1 MAAVDE
7 QRCGNPNCPDPTSTS
22 RLQKIPESF
31 TGPRLSELFHR
42 QKAACGRW
50 CGFKGPPKTPGRKR
64 NGETLATP
72 VGKRLETDRCPPI
85 LRSIDALW
93 GYRCSR
99 LPSPAARTSLT
110 GTLTLTLTLTLA
122 LALSLSLSLSLYLFL
137 SLARRCCRSSCVC
150 RPSTEDNPGI
160 SLDFFIPG
168 YPALLLLYCNLVSS
182 CMGTPL
188 S

>member
-110 GTLTLTLTLTLA
+110 GA
-122 LALSLSLSLSLYLFL
+122 
-137 SLARRCCRSSCVC
+137 CCRAQASRHLRDAHGGEEPAIQEAEDSSND
-150 RPSTEDNPGI
+150 EDSEG
-160 SLDFFIPG
+160 
-168 YPALLLLYCNLVSS
+168 
-182 CMGTPL
+182 
-188 S
+188 

>member
-1 MAAVDE
+1 MPTHPPLYRRALGLQVQPAAVA
-7 QRCGNPNCPDPTSTS
+7 RRT
-22 RLQKIPESF
+22 
-31 TGPRLSELFHR
+31 
-42 QKAACGRW
+42 
-50 CGFKGPPKTPGRKR
+50 
-64 NGETLATP
+64 
-72 VGKRLETDRCPPI
+72 
-85 LRSIDALW
+85 AL
-93 GYRCSR
+93 
-99 LPSPAARTSLT
+99 
-110 GTLTLTLTLTLA
+110 TLTLTLTLTLA